1 MNLQQHLEIQAS
13 AQQWADDFMN
23 NYSVSATEMVD
34 ALTKVLL
41 NLKDK
46 VIVEYLTEITQQQ
59 MQLTNE
65 DILNNNTQFE
75 DMEIAPQEE
84 EVDNG
89 RRINDTS
96 YDN

>member
-23 NYSVSATEMVD
+23 NYNISATEMAD

-46 VIVEYLTEITQQQ
+46 VIVEYLTELTRQQ
-59 MQLTNE
+59 MSAATLQ
-65 DILNNNTQFE
+65 E
-75 DMEIAPQEE
+75 DMQSQTPQEE
-84 EVDNG
+84 EVDYG
-89 RRINDTS
+89 GTATS
-96 YDN
+96 